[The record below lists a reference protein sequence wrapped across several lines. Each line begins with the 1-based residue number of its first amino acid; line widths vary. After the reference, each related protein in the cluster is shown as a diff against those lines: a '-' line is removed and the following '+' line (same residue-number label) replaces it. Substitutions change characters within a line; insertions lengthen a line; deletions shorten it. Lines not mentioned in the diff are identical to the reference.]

1 MAKSEKKD
9 KKADKT
15 KGTTS
20 KVQKTPQ
27 VVTKTPITST
37 EILAKATDKGKAIAK
52 PTKKKES
59 KEAKPLPTTDANG
72 KSKTRPKDAN
82 SSEESTESS
91 SEDEKPKAAQVKSAQ
106 VKVGSTSD
114 SSDSDSS
121 NDERQKTKI
130 TPSTIPKAR
139 PKHSVA
145 KTTPVK
151 LEQSKVAESES
162 DSSEESDSE
171 EPVKGSKSTPAK
183 IEKKSESSS
192 DESSSSDEESGIPV
206 KKGPLAAVSKSSS
219 EESDSDEEP
228 KTKVGSTK
236 AAPMITVSSSD
247 DSEKDIKAE
256 SSSDESSEE
265 DEDGDA
271 KMADARAPAPTSG
284 KRKAAEDAPVPS
296 KKVKVAD
303 GHAASVEE
311 NKTGATKT
319 IFVGRLSWAVD
330 SDRLAEEFASFGE
343 VVSANVQV
351 DRNTGKSRGFG
362 FVNFTT
368 AEAAE
373 KALTMNGQEID
384 GRPVNVDL
392 SAELDKSQAKEK
404 RAKAFGD
411 TTSPPSTTLFVG
423 NLSFNTTEDAVWTFF
438 DNYSVKSVRLPTE
451 RETGRMK
458 GFGYVEFEDVE
469 SAKKALEESK
479 DAEIDGRSIRLD
491 FSQPRDGP
499 GGGGRFDRG
508 GGGGHFDRG
517 GGGRFDR
524 GGRGQSRGR
533 GRGGDRGGDRG
544 WRGRGGGR
552 GAPRGN
558 PRSGGIAS
566 YEGRKTTF

>member
-106 VKVGSTSD
+106 VK
-114 SSDSDSS
+114 
-121 NDERQKTKI
+121 TKI

-183 IEKKSESSS
+183 TEKKSESSS
-192 DESSSSDEESGIPV
+192 DESSSSDEESGIQV

-219 EESDSDEEP
+219 EGSDSDEEP
-228 KTKVGSTK
+228 KT
-236 AAPMITVSSSD
+236 
-247 DSEKDIKAE
+247 KDIKAE

-392 SAELDKSQAKEK
+392 SAEVDKSQAKEK